1 MIEYFQSNMWQLWL
15 LVCLLCLILEL
26 TSGDFFIMCF
36 SLGALAALVA
46 TPFTGFVGQLVVWM
60 LGTVLCL
67 LFVRPVMLKYF
78 HKKDSDRPSNADALM
93 GRTGTVSQTIVA
105 GDHGRVKIAGDDWKA
120 VSAATTDIPV
130 GAKVKVV
137 GRDSIILTV
146 TPVNQ

>member
-78 HKKDSDRPSNADALM
+78 HKKDSDRPSNADALI
-93 GRTGTVSQTIVA
+93 GRTGTVIEPIAPEGFGYVKVDGDEWKAQTHADTTINVGETVRIVA
-105 GDHGRVKIAGDDWKA
+105 
-120 VSAATTDIPV
+120 
-130 GAKVKVV
+130 
-137 GRDSIILTV
+137 RDSIIV
-146 TPVNQ
+146 RVERV